1 MLIEENG
8 HIKLIDFGN
17 SKRIEENEKAFTL
30 CGTAEYLAPEV
41 TKRVVGYSYAA
52 DYWAFG
58 VLIYE
63 MMVGYEQINS
73 KNCYLLLL

>member
-17 SKRIEENEKAFTL
+17 SKRIEENMRTFTL

-41 TKRVVGYSYAA
+41 IKRVVGYGYAA

-58 VLIYE
+58 VLVYE
-63 MMVGYEQINS
+63 MMVGYSSN
-73 KNCYLLLL
+73 YLANF